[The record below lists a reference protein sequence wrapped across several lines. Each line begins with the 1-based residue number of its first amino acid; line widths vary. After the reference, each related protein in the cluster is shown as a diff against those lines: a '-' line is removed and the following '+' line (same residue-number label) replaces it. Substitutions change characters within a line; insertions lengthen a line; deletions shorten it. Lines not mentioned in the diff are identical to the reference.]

1 MKSLD
6 GNERTTVFH
15 KKSDYKPGRTISSI
29 LFGKPLQ
36 TADMAHQTIGKGI
49 GLAVFASDALSSMA
63 YSTQEMML
71 ILAVAGTSAFRYVM
85 PLTISIVILLIIL
98 TLSYEQTIHAY
109 PTGGG
114 AYIVSRDN
122 LGEYPAMAAAAALLT
137 DYILTVAVSIS
148 SGVAQFTS
156 VFPEL
161 YPHRVILAI
170 SFVLLVMLI
179 NLRGVKESGITFA
192 VPTYIFLVMM
202 GLMVV
207 YGMFQY
213 ITGTLG
219 TVIDPPELE
228 AQLPYAPITTF
239 LILKAFA
246 SGTTALTGVE
256 AISNGI
262 MAFKE
267 PRAKNAGQTL
277 IIMSF
282 ILGALL
288 LGVSFLTYKTGVI
301 PSELE
306 TNISQVARTV
316 FHSRNI
322 IYLVTVA
329 STMVILIMAAN
340 TAFADYPRLS
350 ALLAQDGF
358 LPRRFSARGSR
369 LVFSNGIVFLAAMA
383 ILLIFIFQAS
393 VNRLI
398 PLYAVGVFVS
408 FTLSQFGMAKR
419 WHKSGKL
426 KEGEQIHTH
435 ISVLKHDR
443 HWFAK
448 MLTNGLGAFL
458 TLIISL
464 IFGITKFTSGAWFV
478 LILTPMLVMLF
489 SMIHRH
495 YRKVASHL
503 SLKDGEKGNF
513 QINSNRVI
521 LLLSGVHQGTM
532 KGYRY
537 ARTISDDITAVH
549 VATDPEEAEKIEKAW
564 EQWGDGYRL
573 VVLQSP
579 YRNLIPPLV
588 SYIDPLTKRMN
599 SNEALTIIVP
609 QFISKDPAIS
619 ILHERA
625 ANTLRKAL
633 IFYPNVVITE
643 VPYDVD
649 ELEN

>member
-1 MKSLD
+1 MEQTGSEENKPI
-6 GNERTTVFH
+6 FH
-15 KKSDYKPGRTISSI
+15 KNSVYTPARTLSTI
-29 LFGKPLQ
+29 LFGKPLE
-36 TADMAHQTIGKGI
+36 TADMVHQTIGKGI

-71 ILAVAGTSAFRYVM
+71 ILAVAGTAAFGHVM
-85 PLTISIVILLIIL
+85 PLTISIVVLLIIL

-109 PTGGG
+109 PSGGG
-114 AYIVSRDN
+114 AYIVARDN
-122 LGEYPAMAAAAALLT
+122 LGEVPAMTAAAALLT

-161 YPHRVILAI
+161 YPHRVTLAI
-170 SFVLLVMLI
+170 SFVLLVMLV

-192 VPTYIFLVMM
+192 IPTYIFLVMM
-202 GLMVV
+202 VIMAAFGMV
-207 YGMFQY
+207 QL

-219 TVIDPPELE
+219 TVENPPTLE
-228 AQLPYAPITTF
+228 AELPFAAITTF

-277 IIMSF
+277 VIMSA
-282 ILGALL
+282 ILGTLL
-288 LGVSFLTYKTGVI
+288 LGVSFLTYRTGVI

-322 IYLVTVA
+322 FYLVTVA

-350 ALLAQDGF
+350 ALLAQDGY
-358 LPRRFSARGSR
+358 LPRQFSSRGAR
-369 LVFSNGIVFLAAMA
+369 LVFTNGIVFLSAMA
-383 ILLIFIFQAS
+383 ILLIVIFQAS

-419 WHKSGKL
+419 WFKSGKI
-426 KEGEQIHTH
+426 KKGEQLHTH
-435 ISVLKHDR
+435 ISILKHDPY
-443 HWFAK
+443 WLIK
-448 MLTNGLGAFL
+448 MIINGFGAFC

-464 IFGITKFTSGAWFV
+464 IFGVTKFTSGAWFV
-478 LILTPMLVMLF
+478 LILTPALVFLF
-489 SMIHRH
+489 STINRH
-495 YRKVASHL
+495 YKKVASQL
-503 SLKDGEKGNF
+503 TLRNGEKGNF
-513 QINSNRVI
+513 QINSHRVI

-532 KGYRY
+532 KAYRY

-549 VATDPEEAEKIEKAW
+549 VATDPEQAEKVEKAW
-564 EQWGDGYRL
+564 ELWGDGYRL

-579 YRNLIPPLV
+579 YRSLIPPLV
-588 SYIDPLTKRMN
+588 NYIDLLSKRIGN
-599 SNEALTIIVP
+599 NEALTIIVP

-619 ILHERA
+619 ILHARA
-625 ANTLRKAL
+625 ADSLRKAL

-649 ELEN
+649 DLDS